1 MTAVWIAA
9 GVILLA
15 VILYFIAIMPRIKG
29 RPDYSML
36 YGQYYAHRGL
46 HDNKSEA
53 PENSMA
59 AFKNAVENGYGI
71 ELDVDRKSVV

>member
-15 VILYFIAIMPRIKG
+15 VILYFIAIMQRIKG

-46 HDNKSEA
+46 NDTT
-53 PENSMA
+53 
-59 AFKNAVENGYGI
+59 
-71 ELDVDRKSVV
+71 